1 MKNKELIKKIVRFLK
16 ENGLQDP
23 QIQDIKNDLKNMEIE
38 ATSNNQTLDEYLGK
52 DYKEFCVD
60 LLEVGYDFKQSDIYS
75 NDQVDILSIW
85 QELLIIMIP
94 SIVISILTF
103 ITDQFIFT
111 LYIPVEIIITLIISF
126 MLFSRDKEK
135 YKKFKR
141 EIFFVNIIA
150 FLTTLFFALP
160 MLNTTGQGIFDNYY
174 NGIYESL
181 LSQWV
186 KVVEYID
193 SSNIINL
200 NENIIVIN
208 DYIFSFSFV
217 LLIGYA
223 FYTYLF
229 KKNDVKH
236 FMIPLAFIALLLVL
250 VEYFT
255 VFQFPFMGLA
265 IFIFI
270 LYYYIKQFLQ
280 LPFKNKRYL
289 LYAIAGFF
297 GIIFVLL
304 LSTNIEF
311 VTHNDLYYGED
322 ILFIIKLIL
331 IGYLIVISVYT
342 LFNIKQ
348 VSTIKTFYT
357 YSNLFIIA
365 YAMFMITSY
374 LYQGIDRFNIEDPLL
389 SWQSIRIINQMAF
402 AAFGY
407 YVIDSLVRRY
417 SNLDNND

>member
-1 MKNKELIKKIVRFLK
+1 MKNKELIKKIVHFLK